1 MPKQDVI
8 PIRGYLIHLTHY
20 DPLWYRRKPR
30 ENPIDLD
37 LALEIIDSIAEL
49 GFNLLIIDCADAVR
63 YKSHPELIR
72 RYSVSAATLRRLV
85 MRAQVNDIEI
95 VPKLNFSQSR
105 YYKHNRWCRPY
116 DKHFDSDAYWRI
128 AFELIDELIHI
139 CQPKRYFHIGMDEDH
154 ERTIP
159 QYIKAILRLR
169 YGLKQRGLRALI
181 WNDSPHRG
189 FAKVHAK
196 KSLAAERKIPRDIVQ
211 IIWDYGKVPPRHIRR
226 LVDEGFEVWGAP
238 GWTAQH
244 AFNWKQ
250 AILRYGGK
258 GLIMTRWIPCQRRNR
273 SKLLQLIGTTGP
285 IFSAKYMSAAEPV

>member
-1 MPKQDVI
+1 MRKEDIV
-8 PIRGYLIHLTHY
+8 PIRGYLLHLTHY

-30 ENPIDLD
+30 ENPLD
-37 LALEIIDSIAEL
+37 VNLALEIIDSIAEL

-63 YKSHPELIR
+63 YRSHPELMR
-72 RYSVSAATLRRLV
+72 RYSVSRATLRRLI
-85 MRAQVNDIEI
+85 MRAQVNDIEV

-105 YYKHNRWCRPY
+105 YYKHNCWFRPY
-116 DKHFDSDAYWRI
+116 DRLLDTDEYWRI

-139 CQPKRYFHIGMDEDH
+139 CRPKHYFHIGMDEDH

-169 YGLKQRGLRALI
+169 HGLKQRGLRTII
-181 WNDSPHRG
+181 WNDSPHIG
-189 FAKVHAK
+189 FAKVHAR
-196 KSLAAERKIPRDIVQ
+196 KSMAAEKKIPKDIIQ

-226 LVDEGFEVWGAP
+226 LIEEGFEVWGAP
-238 GWTAQH
+238 GWNAQH

-258 GLIMTRWIPCQRRNR
+258 GLIMTRWIPCQRSNR
-273 SKLLQLIGTTGP
+273 VKLLRLIGTAGP
-285 IFSAKYMSAAEPV
+285 VFTARYMSAAQ